1 MELPFDLRFELGGKR
16 VRLVHGSPAPRANLR
31 AIVDTRG
38 RVLERLRS
46 ERFDLLVIGGGIV
59 GAGSAAHAAR
69 LGLRVALVDRA
80 DFASGTSSASSKL
93 IHGGLRYLRMGDF
106 RLIREAL
113 YEERVLAREVAPHL
127 VHELPFLL
135 PVERDRPY
143 GPTAIRAALAT
154 YSGLTGAPRLRGLT
168 VTPDQATELVPP
180 LDVGRLS
187 AVGLY
192 QDAQGN
198 DARLCLANVRA
209 AADAG
214 AAVAGRIEVVA
225 LECSNGGIAATVR
238 DNVEGGAATVT
249 TRAVVNASGAAVDE
263 VRRLEDPRGGASI
276 TLSKGA
282 QLVLDRPEHWA
293 AGLTIP
299 VDHTRVAFAV
309 PFEDLLLL
317 GTSDTLFEPGRDT
330 LEVTAQEEAQ
340 IFAETGRVLP
350 AELLRPQ
357 VIRYRFAGLRVLPL
371 TGRSPSSG
379 SARGGVFSR
388 SARNGLGGR
397 RQADHVPTDRAV
409 GPRGSPERP
418 RIASARRPSAAS
430 RSRRSRDHRRDAVW
444 GRAGARAT
452 SCLDTPSAGH
462 RRSRRGRPSAR
473 RTRAARLG
481 RARRR
486 RPSAVRANARVGA
499 RPGGRRPPADDAR
512 LPRPRR
518 TGAPLANRAGVGDT
532 LILAIDQGTTGT
544 TCLVVDDQVR
554 VRGRGYAE
562 VPQHYPRPG
571 WIEHDPEEIWQSVED
586 AASAAIDAAGI
597 APPDLAVIGITN
609 QRETTVLWER
619 ESGRPVHPAIV
630 WQDRRT
636 AERCARLPADLLRR
650 HTGLVP
656 DPYFSAT
663 KLEWLLERTERAPE
677 ELAFGTVD
685 SWLVWKLTGGRLH
698 VTDRTNASRTL
709 LLGLDSLGW
718 DDELLDLFG
727 VPRSLLPELCGSSEV
742 IGEAELLGARLP
754 VAGIAGDQQAALVGQ
769 GCFSAG
775 QAKATYGTGTF
786 VLVDV
791 GESPLEPPA
800 GPLETA
806 AAAVDGERR
815 YALEGSVLTT
825 GAVVQW
831 LRDGL
836 GLLDSEEESETLARE
851 VDSTGGVYL
860 VPALAGLGSPH
871 WNPYARGLLCGLTSA
886 TTRAHVARAALQGI
900 AFSVADVLD
909 ALPEPL
915 EVLRA
920 DGGASANGFLME
932 FQADLLGCPV
942 EVAAERETTALGAA
956 ALAGLATGVWASP
969 GEFATHLRRGAR
981 YEPARARSEVDD
993 MRAGWRRALQR
1004 TLLDAHQL

>member
-371 TGRSPSSG
+371 TGRSP
-379 SARGGVFSR
+379 ARVRREVAFSR
-388 SARNGLGGR
+388 GQLGMVSVAGGKLTTYRRIARSVLEALQSDLGLHRLGGQAPLPGAGDPETIAGTLSGVAPELAR
-397 RQADHVPTDRAV
+397 HLASTYRALATEGLAVADHRPDALEPLVSGGLDVVAQALYARTHEWALD
-409 GPRGSPERP
+409 PEDVVR
-418 RIASARRPSAAS
+418 
-430 RSRRSRDHRRDAVW
+430 
-444 GRAGARAT
+444 
-452 SCLDTPSAGH
+452 
-462 RRSRRGRPSAR
+462 R
-473 RTRAARLG
+473 RT
-481 RARRR
+481 
-486 RPSAVRANARVGA
+486 
-499 RPGGRRPPADDAR
+499 
-512 LPRPRR
+512 
-518 TGAPLANRAGVGDT
+518 T
-532 LILAIDQGTTGT
+532 
-544 TCLVVDDQVR
+544 
-554 VRGRGYAE
+554 
-562 VPQHYPRPG
+562 
-571 WIEHDPEEIWQSVED
+571 
-586 AASAAIDAAGI
+586 
-597 APPDLAVIGITN
+597 
-609 QRETTVLWER
+609 
-619 ESGRPVHPAIV
+619 
-630 WQDRRT
+630 
-636 AERCARLPADLLRR
+636 
-650 HTGLVP
+650 
-656 DPYFSAT
+656 
-663 KLEWLLERTERAPE
+663 
-677 ELAFGTVD
+677 LAF
-685 SWLVWKLTGGRLH
+685 H
-698 VTDRTNASRTL
+698 
-709 LLGLDSLGW
+709 GLDG
-718 DDELLDLFG
+718 
-727 VPRSLLPELCGSSEV
+727 
-742 IGEAELLGARLP
+742 
-754 VAGIAGDQQAALVGQ
+754 
-769 GCFSAG
+769 
-775 QAKATYGTGTF
+775 
-786 VLVDV
+786 
-791 GESPLEPPA
+791 
-800 GPLETA
+800 
-806 AAAVDGERR
+806 
-815 YALEGSVLTT
+815 
-825 GAVVQW
+825 
-831 LRDGL
+831 
-836 GLLDSEEESETLARE
+836 
-851 VDSTGGVYL
+851 
-860 VPALAGLGSPH
+860 PALR
-871 WNPYARGLLCGLTSA
+871 WRIE
-886 TTRAHVARAALQGI
+886 Q
-900 AFSVADVLD
+900 
-909 ALPEPL
+909 
-915 EVLRA
+915 
-920 DGGASANGFLME
+920 
-932 FQADLLGCPV
+932 
-942 EVAAERETTALGAA
+942 
-956 ALAGLATGVWASP
+956 VWATP
-969 GEFATHLRRGAR
+969 
-981 YEPARARSEVDD
+981 
-993 MRAGWRRALQR
+993 
-1004 TLLDAHQL
+1004 